1 MGKMIAKDAESYQYL
16 AESIRKHPDQETLQF
31 MLEAAGF
38 EQCNFINLNGGIV
51 SIHRGHKLTA

>member
-1 MGKMIAKDAESYQYL
+1 MGQIVAKDSESYQYL
-16 AESIRKHPDQETLQF
+16 AESIRKHPGQETLQL

-38 EQCNFINLNGGIV
+38 EQCDFLNLSGGIV